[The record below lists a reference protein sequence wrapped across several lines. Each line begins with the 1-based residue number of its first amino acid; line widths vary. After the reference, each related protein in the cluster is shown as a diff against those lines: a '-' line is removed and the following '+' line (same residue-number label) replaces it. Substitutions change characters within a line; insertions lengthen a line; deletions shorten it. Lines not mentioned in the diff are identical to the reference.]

1 MAEAMDSQVRINDT
15 SEDEETTQVEGRELG
30 LAEIMFNILLYRAGS
45 GIYFHVGVFDSTTQ
59 ITNEQFTETFRI
71 LVNFQPLLRMK
82 IINPPSDSDDNPR
95 QYFEPIPI
103 EDALDLKWVNVS
115 CTGGWTELM
124 EKEKSASINPETGP
138 LWKAIIGKVVKTQE
152 QKSSEFSPKANTS
165 TPHAREE
172 GGNIQPEKWEYVIVF
187 YIHHGI
193 VEGVSCFDLICNQFI
208 PILNKTVNNKPQ
220 DVVFERPLPLPP
232 TFENAFLGQKGPTDF
247 HPPWYLRAVLSLLQW
262 KTRAFGGAS
271 TGDNLKPPI
280 YSQEIPNNTPS
291 GCFSKILIPTD
302 ATSKIINECRH
313 HGVGV
318 HSALLTA
325 ISYAM
330 AHTMK
335 EFGANPDRLIR
346 HYWPIDFRKF
356 IPELRTP
363 HTLGCF
369 ASGGLS
375 KIKLPESLE
384 FDADQAWVYAKK
396 LNKSVRATLDRRAI
410 LSLSTR
416 FVMAMIDKIIKSDV
430 HPSKGMG
437 DFGIRFH
444 FSLSNLGNCD
454 AVSKL
459 EVTSPHFVDLK
470 ESYFGL
476 AMNDARYWLKDGVD
490 GSIMG
495 PFISAL
501 TFKGCMNIAVSYCD
515 RWFSKEFIEK
525 FLANT
530 ERKLSQMCKS

>member
-1 MAEAMDSQVRINDT
+1 MAEAMDSQVPINDT
-15 SEDEETTQVEGRELG
+15 SEDDETTQVKGRVLG
-30 LAEIMFNILLYRAGS
+30 LAEIMHNILLYCAGS
-45 GIYFHVGVFDSTTQ
+45 GIYFHVGVFDSTTE

-95 QYFEPIPI
+95 QYFEPIPA

-115 CTGGWTELM
+115 CTGEWTEVM

-152 QKSSEFSPKANTS
+152 QTSSKFSPKANTS
-165 TPHAREE
+165 TPQAREE
-172 GGNIQPEKWEYVIVF
+172 EGNIQPEKWEYVIVF

-193 VEGVSCFDLICNQFI
+193 VDGVSCFDLICNQFI

-220 DVVFERPLPLPP
+220 DDVFKRPLPLPP
-232 TFENAFLGQKGPTDF
+232 TLENAFLGKKDF
-247 HPPWYLRAVLSLLQW
+247 HPPWYVRAVLSFLHW
-262 KTRAFGGAS
+262 KTLAFGGKS

-280 YSQEIPNNTPS
+280 YSQEIPNDTP
-291 GCFSKILIPTD
+291 GACFSKILIPAD
-302 ATSKIINECRH
+302 PTSKIINECQH

-335 EFGANPDRLIR
+335 EFGANPNRLTP
-346 HYWPIDFRKF
+346 HSWPIDLRKF
-356 IPELRTP
+356 IPELTTP
-363 HTLGCF
+363 HTLGCLV
-369 ASGGLS
+369 SVGSS

-384 FDADQAWVYAKK
+384 FDAEQAWVYAKK
-396 LNKSVRATLDRRAI
+396 LNKSVRATLDRKAI
-410 LSLSTR
+410 LSFGAR
-416 FVMAMIDKIIKSDV
+416 FLIGMIGTINKSDV
-430 HPSKGMG
+430 HPLKGVG
-437 DFGIRFH
+437 DFGIRVH
-444 FSLSNLGNCD
+444 FGLSNLGNCD

-470 ESYFGL
+470 ESYFGS
-476 AMNDARYWLKDGVD
+476 AMNDATYWLKDGVD
-490 GSIMG
+490 VSFMG

-501 TFKGCMNIAVSYCD
+501 TFKGCMNIAVSYWD
-515 RWFSKEFIEK
+515 RWLSKEFIEK

-530 ERKLSQMCKS
+530 EGKLSQMCKS

>member
-1 MAEAMDSQVRINDT
+1 MAEAMDSQVPINDT
-15 SEDEETTQVEGRELG
+15 SKDEETTQVKGRELG
-30 LAEIMFNILLYRAGS
+30 LSEMMYNMFLYRAGM
-45 GIYFHVGVFDSTTQ
+45 GIYFHVGVFESTTE
-59 ITNEQFTETFRI
+59 ITNEQFTEAFSI

-82 IINPPSDSDDNPR
+82 IISPRSDSDDNPR
-95 QYFEPIPI
+95 QYFDPIPE

-124 EKEKSASINPETGP
+124 EKEKSASISPETGP

-152 QKSSEFSPKANTS
+152 QTSSEFSPKANKS
-165 TPHAREE
+165 TPHTHED

-193 VEGVSCFDLICNQFI
+193 VEAVSCFDLICNQFL

-220 DVVFERPLPLPP
+220 DDVFKRPLPLPP
-232 TFENAFLGQKGPTDF
+232 TLENAFLGQKGPTDF
-247 HPPWYLRAVLSLLQW
+247 HPPWYVRAVLSLLQW

-271 TGDNLKPPI
+271 TGGNLKPPI
-280 YSQEIPNNTPS
+280 YSQEIPNDTPS
-291 GCFSKILIPTD
+291 GCFSKILIPAD
-302 ATSKIINECRH
+302 ATSKLINECRH

-346 HYWPIDFRKF
+346 HNWPVDLRKF
-356 IPELRTP
+356 IPELTTP
-363 HTLGCF
+363 HTLGYF
-369 ASGGLS
+369 VGGGSS
-375 KIKLPESLE
+375 KIKLPENLE

-396 LNKSVRATLDRRAI
+396 LNKSVRAILDRKAI
-410 LSLSTR
+410 LSLGAR
-416 FVMAMIDKIIKSDV
+416 FMTGMIDKINKSEG
-430 HPSKGMG
+430 HPLKGMG
-437 DFGIRFH
+437 DFGFRMH

-470 ESYFGL
+470 ESYFGI
-476 AMNDARYWLKDGVD
+476 AMNDATYWLTDGVD
-490 GSIMG
+490 ASAMG

-515 RWFSKEFIEK
+515 RWLSKEFIEK

-530 ERKLSQMCKS
+530 EGKLSQMCRS